1 MRTFEIE
8 NEILKASVRAYG
20 AELCSLVKKE
30 TGEQYLWSG
39 DAKYWTGI
47 SPLLFPVVGNFRDKQ
62 YRYQGKTY
70 TMKQHGF
77 AREKEFSLV
86 SRTENELWLAIEDDP
101 ETYSQYPF
109 RFRLEAGYRLEGNTL
124 QVMWKVKNRE
134 DRVMYFSIGGHPA
147 LRCPL
152 SGEPDKTKAYLGFE
166 DDDDTL
172 DYLMVD
178 PATNRVGDKV
188 HSFHLEDGLH
198 RITPGMFDYDAL
210 MFDNYQI
217 KVAYLAGPDR
227 KPYVRLH
234 TQAPVTAFWS
244 PEKTDAPFVC
254 FEPWYGVPDGVDFSG
269 TLEERKWEQQ
279 AEPNGTFEAG
289 YTLEIL

>member
-109 RFRLEAGYRLEGNTL
+109 RFRLPSGREYPAGDVESE
-124 QVMWKVKNRE
+124 KP
-134 DRVMYFSIGGHPA
+134 GGPGDVFFHRRPSGA
-147 LRCPL
+147 SL
-152 SGEPDKTKAYLGFE
+152 SA
-166 DDDDTL
+166 
-172 DYLMVD
+172 
-178 PATNRVGDKV
+178 VG
-188 HSFHLEDGLH
+188 G
-198 RITPGMFDYDAL
+198 
-210 MFDNYQI
+210 
-217 KVAYLAGPDR
+217 AG
-227 KPYVRLH
+227 
-234 TQAPVTAFWS
+234 
-244 PEKTDAPFVC
+244 
-254 FEPWYGVPDGVDFSG
+254 
-269 TLEERKWEQQ
+269 
-279 AEPNGTFEAG
+279 
-289 YTLEIL
+289 

>member
-1 MRTFEIE
+1 MKTYKIE
-8 NEILKASVRAYG
+8 NELLTASVRAHG
-20 AELCSLVKKE
+20 AELCALENRE
-30 TGEQYLWSG
+30 TGVSYLWNG
-39 DAKYWTGI
+39 DARYWTGI
-47 SPLLFPVVGNFRDKQ
+47 SPLLFPVVGNFRDRQ

-77 AREKEFSLV
+77 ARDKDFTLV
-86 SRTENELWLAIEDDP
+86 SQTDNELWLALEDDE
-101 ETYSQYPF
+101 ETYEQYPF
-109 RFRLEAGYRLEGNTL
+109 HFRLEAGYRLEGNTL
-124 QVMWKVKNRE
+124 QVMWRVKNRE

-152 SGEPDKTKAYLGFE
+152 TGEPDKTKAYLGFE

-178 PATNRVGDKV
+178 LATGRVGDKS
-188 HSFHLEDGLH
+188 HSFHLEEGLH

-210 MFDNYQI
+210 MFDNYQV
-217 KVAYLAGPDR
+217 KSAFLAGPDK
-227 KPYVRLH
+227 KPYIRLY
-234 TQAPVTAFWS
+234 TNSPVTAFWS

-254 FEPWYGVPDGVDFSG
+254 FEPWFGIPDGVDFSG

-279 AEPNGTFEAG
+279 AGPGETYEAG
-289 YTLEIL
+289 YRLEIL